1 MKNPEIWGF
10 SYYLVLLRNLWKGY
24 YYSHIIGE
32 EADIQVKFLI
42 QDYTATTEQNED
54 SLPDL

>member
-24 YYSHIIGE
+24 YYSYIIDE
-32 EADIQVKFLI
+32 EADN
-42 QDYTATTEQNED
+42 TG
-54 SLPDL
+54 